1 MYDDE
6 LAFTGL
12 GSIALGG
19 MVFDTAWL
27 VAVAFALIAAGLVLT
42 RLGARSDRT

>member
-12 GSIALGG
+12 GSIAIGDF
-19 MVFDTAWL
+19 VFDSVWL
-27 VAVAFALIAAGLVLT
+27 VALGFALIVAGLLAT
-42 RLGARSDRT
+42 RLGARSN